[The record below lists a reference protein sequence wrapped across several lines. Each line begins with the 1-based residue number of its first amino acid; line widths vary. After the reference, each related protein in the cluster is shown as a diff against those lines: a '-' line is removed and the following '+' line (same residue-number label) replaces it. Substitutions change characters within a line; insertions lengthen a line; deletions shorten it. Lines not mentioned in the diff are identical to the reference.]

1 MSKEEI
7 TNLKEE
13 FLSEIRNL
21 EKRLNLQVNIK
32 LKELNDV
39 NDKFIQECK
48 MISKNNKSLT
58 DLLSTKNLDSHK
70 IQDLEIF
77 KKKTETMVVSHD
89 IRLNTAIKDINELK
103 FNQSKILSE
112 NLTVPGFVGPSCKY
126 KSISNYIALNI
137 TDIDKLKNETESNKK
152 ENKEIKRKIEDMIKT
167 VLNLV
172 DKSNEKS
179 IGYINNKMKNLEEL
193 MINKFDEV
201 NDKMFKF
208 KAVLLTQDK
217 IDDIK
222 KSIFDEI
229 KENNYNKEEIDK
241 IVNNILE
248 NISKDLNKLD
258 NEIKHEM
265 NKIINSKTEKY
276 ENEIKKLIKYVKETN
291 MKIIKSNEFQ
301 SKLFKEFLSF
311 KNSQKNNNK
320 NESEEKNTDFN
331 FTINRNIFSSKRIG
345 SKTKISLA
353 KSQRL
358 EEEKIGKIKG
368 FQSFQSFEKNKTLD
382 MVGESKYKN
391 PSKFMINDKKKN
403 FKNKNRLSNDEKIK
417 EKNNSPKN
425 INKNIINENIMNE
438 HLIYDDSS
446 DIDDKEN
453 NKYITID
460 HYKLNISM
468 DDKSNISID
477 NKSNKSNKSFN
488 DINEDNTNIKEDL
501 KNIITP
507 EKKEK
512 SKKDNKETNEIQLN
526 SDTKKEEQITHN
538 KMTNNTKS
546 PKNANSIFKKDNQK
560 IILKKQKVDFS
571 NVISYGM
578 NNNNKVII
586 TPIEQNIKKEETNSI
601 LQIFQDTNSSIKSN
615 IFNNNINNMN
625 KTIKKSGGGYSL
637 YKLAD
642 IAVEERNINNMFPS
656 VRYVQTLT
664 DINKN
669 FVKPYGNRNPSSLY
683 QSYDSKMDKYDN
695 NYKTRNIINKKI
707 SSAFGRTS
715 YTIYN
720 KKEEGIRNLM
730 NKRFN
735 SNNYSR
741 YKNKPGNFNFELSPV
756 AKIKIYE

>member
-201 NDKMFKF
+201 NDKIFKF

-265 NKIINSKTEKY
+265 NKIINSRTEKY
-276 ENEIKKLIKYVKETN
+276 DNEIKKLIKYVKETN

-331 FTINRNIFSSKRIG
+331 FTINRNIFSR
-345 SKTKISLA
+345 KT
-353 KSQRL
+353 
-358 EEEKIGKIKG
+358 
-368 FQSFQSFEKNKTLD
+368 
-382 MVGESKYKN
+382 
-391 PSKFMINDKKKN
+391 
-403 FKNKNRLSNDEKIK
+403 
-417 EKNNSPKN
+417 
-425 INKNIINENIMNE
+425 
-438 HLIYDDSS
+438 
-446 DIDDKEN
+446 
-453 NKYITID
+453 
-460 HYKLNISM
+460 
-468 DDKSNISID
+468 
-477 NKSNKSNKSFN
+477 
-488 DINEDNTNIKEDL
+488 
-501 KNIITP
+501 
-507 EKKEK
+507 
-512 SKKDNKETNEIQLN
+512 
-526 SDTKKEEQITHN
+526 
-538 KMTNNTKS
+538 
-546 PKNANSIFKKDNQK
+546 
-560 IILKKQKVDFS
+560 
-571 NVISYGM
+571 
-578 NNNNKVII
+578 
-586 TPIEQNIKKEETNSI
+586 
-601 LQIFQDTNSSIKSN
+601 
-615 IFNNNINNMN
+615 
-625 KTIKKSGGGYSL
+625 
-637 YKLAD
+637 
-642 IAVEERNINNMFPS
+642 
-656 VRYVQTLT
+656 VQ
-664 DINKN
+664 
-669 FVKPYGNRNPSSLY
+669 F
-683 QSYDSKMDKYDN
+683 
-695 NYKTRNIINKKI
+695 
-707 SSAFGRTS
+707 F
-715 YTIYN
+715 
-720 KKEEGIRNLM
+720 
-730 NKRFN
+730 
-735 SNNYSR
+735 
-741 YKNKPGNFNFELSPV
+741 
-756 AKIKIYE
+756 